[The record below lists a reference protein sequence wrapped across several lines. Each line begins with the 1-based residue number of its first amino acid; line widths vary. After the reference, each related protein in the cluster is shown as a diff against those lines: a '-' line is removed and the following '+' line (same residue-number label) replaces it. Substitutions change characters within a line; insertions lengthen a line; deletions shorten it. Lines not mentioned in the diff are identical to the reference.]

1 MSLSASP
8 PAEPFENRVV
18 RLAWRIAPVALPTLF
33 LAVITVRA
41 VLAKVG
47 RPAGTL
53 DDSYIHFQYAKAIVE
68 GHPMRYQGGEPISS
82 GATSQL
88 WPLVLAPFYAIGFRE
103 HAIMWP
109 AWVLSFACLA
119 GLAYEAHALAK
130 GLVSDTVAVTAG
142 AMVLFF
148 GGHVWCAASG
158 MEVIPFAWLLAR
170 SARRAVEWCES
181 PEVRVKS
188 RWFELGA
195 LAIAAPLMRPEG
207 ALASILV
214 ALVVFQNPRKKKLIS
229 RFEALLPLAGLFV
242 TPLLLLALTGK
253 TTTSTTQVKLAIG
266 NPYHP
271 FWITFQSN
279 ARILIHSIL
288 NGDVWSTEFL
298 PKGGSSVAL
307 AALVSVAF
315 RGAVTR
321 KIERAFA
328 VLIFALAM
336 FAPCAYVTFLWNRL
350 RYLWPFATG
359 WFVALACLAETVGAG
374 CAKLKREYRVVG
386 PAMGF
391 GIAGMF
397 AMRLDWVIDDVAN
410 SASGIQRQ
418 HVKLAGFVAD
428 NLPQDARVGLN
439 DTGAIAYFGGR
450 RTFDIVGL
458 TTPSEARYWLGGSA
472 SRLEHYERVIKEAPQ
487 KLPTH
492 FAVYPEWM
500 GCDVVLG
507 KSLFE
512 ATVRDSSIL
521 GGQTMQLSLADYS
534 HLGSGEAPV
543 GKLGALVDSLD
554 VADLESE
561 AEHRYELLG
570 AAEGEQAV
578 DLVTLEDGR
587 KILDGGRTNRRTER
601 FVAKLHEGKAHV
613 LVMRVR
619 AASDGEGDVSAHVSV
634 GGREVGSFVVST
646 SDFAEERVEI
656 PADLAHTESALTVT
670 ASGGALVTYH
680 YWFAE
685 K

>member
-1 MSLSASP
+1 M
-8 PAEPFENRVV
+8 
-18 RLAWRIAPVALPTLF
+18 
-33 LAVITVRA
+33 
-41 VLAKVG
+41 
-47 RPAGTL
+47 
-53 DDSYIHFQYAKAIVE
+53 
-68 GHPMRYQGGEPISS
+68 
-82 GATSQL
+82 
-88 WPLVLAPFYAIGFRE
+88 
-103 HAIMWP
+103 
-109 AWVLSFACLA
+109 
-119 GLAYEAHALAK
+119 
-130 GLVSDTVAVTAG
+130 
-142 AMVLFF
+142 
-148 GGHVWCAASG
+148 
-158 MEVIPFAWLLAR
+158 
-170 SARRAVEWCES
+170 
-181 PEVRVKS
+181 
-188 RWFELGA
+188 
-195 LAIAAPLMRPEG
+195 
-207 ALASILV
+207 
-214 ALVVFQNPRKKKLIS
+214 
-229 RFEALLPLAGLFV
+229 
-242 TPLLLLALTGK
+242 
-253 TTTSTTQVKLAIG
+253 
-266 NPYHP
+266 
-271 FWITFQSN
+271 
-279 ARILIHSIL
+279 
-288 NGDVWSTEFL
+288 
-298 PKGGSSVAL
+298 GS
-307 AALVSVAF
+307 
-315 RGAVTR
+315 
-321 KIERAFA
+321 
-328 VLIFALAM
+328 
-336 FAPCAYVTFLWNRL
+336 
-350 RYLWPFATG
+350 
-359 WFVALACLAETVGAG
+359 G

-418 HVKLAGFVAD
+418 HVKLAGFVAE

-472 SRLEHYERVIKEAPQ
+472 SRLEHYERVLEEAPQ

-521 GGQTMQLSLADYS
+521 GGQTMQLSVADYS
-534 HLGSGEAPV
+534 HLGSGETPV
-543 GKLGALVDSLD
+543 GKLGALVDTLD

-578 DLVTLEDGR
+578 DLVTLDDDR

-656 PADLAHTESALTVT
+656 PADSAHAESAITVT